1 MLKRVLLLILITLSF
16 ILTGC
21 GDNPKSLVRS
31 GIDDKSG
38 VKISEVY
45 NKKKGDE
52 QTKFA
57 KEITVAYFEQAKVD
71 MSKEF
76 KPDFHHYKLDDS
88 LGDLLSRIDS
98 GDSNFKNLR
107 KLHQLFQRRRTDGDK
122 ILALHRQLGLGSNRG
137 DLRYDNA
144 GPIDEYTLYIFHTVP
159 FSDLQPVY
167 AAIGYQVIGNEYVG
181 RHVMPDVNNY
191 LAMVH
196 VPKNGSFFT
205 QGQGVYTFYA
215 AQAGE
220 VKFKDAAGFERNLPL
235 LQLIPDGQVGA
246 VRQFINLHKTRVE
259 MQDILIPQF
268 INNVLAEPGGEFQT
282 GVASIDNQTFTA
294 GNNSSNTNQKSNQP
308 VSLNQTFIDNGYVNG
323 VGVNLRKEPS
333 LEAEVIRGLDHSNV
347 QVTSFTTDNSGREWA
362 QVRLLDDGSIGYIAK
377 EYFKHSTSGYRKDT
391 EPSIGQGHIVGT
403 GVIMRNGQAR
413 EADPIGEFNNGE
425 SVEILKYVNTPNGEQ
440 WVRVRRNNGKKG
452 FVFGKYLKRE

>member
-1 MLKRVLLLILITLSF
+1 MLFSSHSHSLSKESSHISNCFIKTFLQSFFDGF

-21 GDNPKSLVRS
+21 GDDPKTLVKD
-31 GIDDKSG
+31 GIENKSG
-38 VKISEVY
+38 SKISEVY
-45 NKKKGDE
+45 NKKKDE
-52 QTKFA
+52 EKNKFA
-57 KEITVAYFEQAKVD
+57 KEVTITYFEQAKVD
-71 MSKEF
+71 MAQKF

-88 LGDLLSRIDS
+88 IGDLLSHIDS
-98 GDSNFKNLR
+98 GDNNFTNLR

-122 ILALHRQLGLGSNRG
+122 IVALHRQLGLGSNRG

-268 INNVLAEPGGEFQT
+268 INNVLADPGGEFKT
-282 GVASIDNQTFTA
+282 GVFSVDNQ
-294 GNNSSNTNQKSNQP
+294 KP
-308 VSLNQTFIDNGYVNG
+308 VSVKNTLPSNAQSVATRAEDALVNFHSAITNKQYQVAFNLLSPDMQNYVGGYDKFVKGYGTTESSQITEIN
-323 VGVNLRKEPS
+323 VISKNDSTAQLAYM
-333 LEAEVIRGLDHSNV
+333 LEAKDKFKAGTLV
-347 QVTSFTTDNSGREWA
+347 QHFSGT
-362 QVRLLDDGSIGYIAK
+362 AK
-377 EYFKHSTSGYRKDT
+377 L
-391 EPSIGQGHIVGT
+391 V
-403 GVIMRNGQAR
+403 
-413 EADPIGEFNNGE
+413 NNGGWKIAE
-425 SVEILKYVNTPNGEQ
+425 VTAKKVGEQ
-440 WVRVRRNNGKKG
+440 
-452 FVFGKYLKRE
+452 LIQ